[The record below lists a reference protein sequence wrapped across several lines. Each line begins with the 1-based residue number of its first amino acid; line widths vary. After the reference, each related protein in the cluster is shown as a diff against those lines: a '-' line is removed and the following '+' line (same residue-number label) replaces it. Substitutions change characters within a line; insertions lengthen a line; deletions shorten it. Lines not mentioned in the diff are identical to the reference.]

1 MTPGELNNLAAD
13 PAANEAL
20 IMDLN
25 AQLNRL
31 IEKEIGVDDGQE
43 VAKVLRSLA
52 GEGELKITFNI
63 VGP

>member
-1 MTPGELNNLAAD
+1 LKNDPGELNNLAAD

-43 VAKVLRSLA
+43 VAKVLRSLLEKA
-52 GEGELKITFNI
+52 N
-63 VGP
+63 